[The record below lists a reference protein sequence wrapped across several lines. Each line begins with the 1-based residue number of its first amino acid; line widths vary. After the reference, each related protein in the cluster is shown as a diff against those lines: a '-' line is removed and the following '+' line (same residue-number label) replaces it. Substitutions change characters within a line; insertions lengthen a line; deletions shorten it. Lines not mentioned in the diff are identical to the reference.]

1 MSTLLVPWV
10 AFPLLFVALS
20 WGCGLLL
27 ERVAGLKLPGALVV
41 PCGFGVVALVAQ
53 FAVLTDV
60 TAELA
65 TPAVIVT
72 AVAGFVIV
80 RPWRDLHVDSWAIAS
95 GVGAFAAYAA
105 PIVLSGAAT
114 FAGYIKLDDDS
125 TLTALVDR
133 AMEHG
138 RSVDGLEFST
148 YYRVV
153 DLLLDEG
160 YPLAS
165 LLPMGIGHDVVRSD
179 ALWLYQPAMAVM
191 AAMLALG
198 LYALAGQ
205 VVQTRWMRAV
215 AAVVG
220 AQSALLYGY
229 ALWGGIKEI
238 GTAWALPV
246 LAALVPLAARSERLR
261 HLLPLAALSALLLGV
276 LNAGALVWLAPAL
289 GTCLV
294 LVVRRRGLRGAVRPT
309 AAFIGFLAAFALP
322 TIVAAPAFLTSNIV
336 SYDPIANLGAPLNPI
351 QMAGIWPAGDFRVDP
366 ELGAATKVLIL
377 VAVIAA
383 AALVVWMLRRQS
395 WALPIYVVGAVA
407 SAAALWIWSTPWIE
421 GKAFATAAPA
431 IPFAAVVAG
440 GLLLA
445 SGRVVE
451 GAVLGAVVTGAV
463 LWSNVLQYHDVWL
476 GPREQL
482 AELSVIGQRFA
493 GEGPALQ
500 TEYQPYGVRHFL
512 RKLDAE
518 GASELRVRPVSL
530 RDGRQL
536 DKGSYANL
544 DEFADADIRVYR
556 TLVLRR
562 SPTESRPASDY
573 RLAWSG
579 DWYDVWQR
587 SESVASPVVEHLP
600 LGEGLQP
607 GAVPDCAE
615 VERLAA
621 VAGDGGQLAA
631 VVRPPVVSATVA
643 RTTGRAETV
652 EASVDVP
659 RPGHH
664 GIWLG
669 GSFRDGLEARV
680 DGRVVGRHRH
690 RLDNQGGYTLLGE
703 AELAA
708 GTHTVTL
715 RFSGPD
721 LHPGSSGATFGIGP
735 LVLSTT
741 TAADAP
747 VTVVPAARA
756 RELCGKRLD
765 WVEALRG

>member
-1 MSTLLVPWV
+1 M
-10 AFPLLFVALS
+10 
-20 WGCGLLL
+20 
-27 ERVAGLKLPGALVV
+27 
-41 PCGFGVVALVAQ
+41 
-53 FAVLTDV
+53 
-60 TAELA
+60 
-65 TPAVIVT
+65 
-72 AVAGFVIV
+72 
-80 RPWRDLHVDSWAIAS
+80 
-95 GVGAFAAYAA
+95 
-105 PIVLSGAAT
+105 
-114 FAGYIKLDDDS
+114 
-125 TLTALVDR
+125 
-133 AMEHG
+133 
-138 RSVDGLEFST
+138 
-148 YYRVV
+148 
-153 DLLLDEG
+153 
-160 YPLAS
+160 
-165 LLPMGIGHDVVRSD
+165 
-179 ALWLYQPAMAVM
+179 
-191 AAMLALG
+191 
-198 LYALAGQ
+198 
-205 VVQTRWMRAV
+205 
-215 AAVVG
+215 
-220 AQSALLYGY
+220 
-229 ALWGGIKEI
+229 
-238 GTAWALPV
+238 
-246 LAALVPLAARSERLR
+246 PLAAV
-261 HLLPLAALSALLLGV
+261 SALLLGV

-289 GTCLV
+289 GACLV
-294 LVVRRRGLRGAVRPT
+294 LVVRERGLRGAVRPT
-309 AAFIGFLAAFALP
+309 AAFVGFLAAFALP
-322 TIVAAPAFLTSNIV
+322 TIVTARAFLTSNIV
-336 SYDPIANLGAPLNPI
+336 SFDPIANLGAPLNPI
-351 QMAGIWPAGDFRVDP
+351 QMAGIWPVGDFRFDP

-383 AALVVWMLRRQS
+383 AGAVVWMLRRQA

-407 SAAALWIWSTPWIE
+407 SAVALWIWSTPWIE

-431 IPFAAVVAG
+431 IPFAAVVAA

-445 SGRVVE
+445 RGRVVE
-451 GAVLGAVVTGAV
+451 GAVLGAVVAGAV
-463 LWSNVLQYHDVWL
+463 LWSNVLQYHEVWL

-482 AELSVIGQRFA
+482 AELSDIGERFA

-530 RDGRQL
+530 RDGRQVE
-536 DKGSYANL
+536 KGSYANL

-587 SESVASPVVEHLP
+587 PEAAASPVAEHLP
-600 LGEGLQP
+600 LGDGLQP
-607 GAVPDCAE
+607 GSVPDCAE

-631 VVRPPVVSATVA
+631 PVRPPVLSANVA

-652 EASVDVP
+652 EASVDVA
-659 RPGHH
+659 RPGRY

-680 DGRVVGRHRH
+680 DGRMLGRRRH
-690 RLDNQGGYTLLGE
+690 LLSNEGGYTLLGE
-703 AELAA
+703 AELDA
-708 GTHTVTL
+708 GTHTMTL

-721 LHPGSSGATFGIGP
+721 LHPGSGGPMFLIGP

-747 VTVVPAARA
+747 VTVVPVARA
-756 RELCGKRLD
+756 RELCGKSLD